1 MRLEALL
8 RPRSVAIVGASD
20 NVGPGFNAWN
30 ALRYVGYTGEIHLVN
45 PNKPELF
52 GRPTYKSLVEIPGPI
67 DAAFVSVQAGSVLE
81 IVRQAAAKRA
91 GGLAILSS
99 ESARPARRVHAPS
112 VISWLSR
119 KSTISRFAART
130 ASAY

>member
-30 ALRYVGYTGEIHLVN
+30 ALRYVGYSGEIHLV
-45 PNKPELF
+45 
-52 GRPTYKSLVEIPGPI
+52 KSEQAGTLRSNDLQSRSAEIPRPI

-99 ESARPARRVHAPS
+99 GFRRGRRGGCTRPA
-112 VISWLSR
+112 
-119 KSTISRFAART
+119 
-130 ASAY
+130 

>member
-30 ALRYVGYTGEIHLVN
+30 ALRYVGYSGEIHLVN

-99 ESARPARRVHAPS
+99 GFGEAGEEGARAQRDLVA
-112 VISWLSR
+112 L
-119 KSTISRFAART
+119 AE
-130 ASAY
+130 